1 MRSRYLAV
9 PVLLAG
15 LALGACAPGGGL
27 SGIDYGPKQS
37 VGALMGGGVGALAG
51 SRVGSGRGRLVAT
64 GVGGVL
70 GALMGS
76 EVGRSL
82 DRADQLAAQRAH
94 HQAFEHAPTGS
105 QVAWSNP
112 DSGNRGHVTPV
123 RTYNPGPATVCRE
136 YEHTAY
142 IQGRPETVYG
152 TACRDSS
159 GRWQI
164 AS

>member
-1 MRSRYLAV
+1 MRSTHLAV
-9 PVLLAG
+9 PAVLAF
-15 LALGACAPGGGL
+15 LALAACAPGGGMG
-27 SGIDYGPKQS
+27 GIDYGPKQT

-51 SRVGSGRGRLVAT
+51 SRIGSGRGRLVAT

-94 HQAFEHAPTGS
+94 YQALEQAPTGS
-105 QVAWSNP
+105 RVAWSNP
-112 DSGNRGHVTPV
+112 DSGNRGYVTPV

-152 TACRDSS
+152 TACRGPD

-164 AS
+164 S